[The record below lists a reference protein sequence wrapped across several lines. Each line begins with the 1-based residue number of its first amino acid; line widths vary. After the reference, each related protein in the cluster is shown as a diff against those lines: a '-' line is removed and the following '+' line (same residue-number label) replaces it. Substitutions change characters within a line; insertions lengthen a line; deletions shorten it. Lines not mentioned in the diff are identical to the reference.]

1 MIISRK
7 KLRIAVLPLIIV
19 GIFLGL
25 GFTVKKVW
33 DRIDSDIYNHPRGEV
48 TEKTPGNFDLSYR
61 KVSFTSDEDIEIR
74 GWYLPSAKSTNHCI
88 ILTPGK
94 GENRWDMLEYA
105 PFLVNGGFS
114 VLLFD
119 PRSTGLSDG
128 NRYGFGYFESR
139 DLLNAMD
146 FLIEQKGISKIGLL
160 GRSAGATASLLAAV
174 DDSRVEAVIADS
186 PYANLRLAS
195 KNFGDYS
202 KDWFFQAFFPVY
214 MFSAKLALGV
224 DIYSETNA
232 LDKMGGVE
240 TPTFFIH
247 GLKDD
252 AVGYQN
258 TEKLFE
264 RKPQPKRMWL
274 VPDTAHVAAFE
285 NVPKQY
291 KRKVLDFFRTYL

>member
-1 MIISRK
+1 
-7 KLRIAVLPLIIV
+7 
-19 GIFLGL
+19 
-25 GFTVKKVW
+25 VW

-48 TEKTPGNFDLSYR
+48 TEKTPGTFDLKYR
-61 KVSFTSDEDIEIR
+61 KISFTSDKDIEIR
-74 GWYLPSAKSTNHCI
+74 GWYLPSEKSTDHCI
-88 ILTPGK
+88 ILAPGK

-128 NRYGFGYFESR
+128 DRYGFGYFESR
-139 DLLNAMD
+139 DLLNAVD
-146 FLIEQKGISKIGLL
+146 FLIEQEGISKIGLL
-160 GRSAGATASLLAAV
+160 GRSAGATASLLAAE
-174 DDSRVEAVIADS
+174 DDSRVGAVVADS
-186 PYANLRLAS
+186 PYANLKLAS
-195 KNFGDYS
+195 KDFGNYS

-224 DIYSETNA
+224 DIYRETDV
-232 LDKMGGVE
+232 LSKMSGVE

-258 TEKLFE
+258 SEKLFE
-264 RKPQPKRMWL
+264 KKPQPKRMWL
-274 VPDTAHVAAFE
+274 VPETTHVAAFE
-285 NVPKQY
+285 NVSEEY
-291 KRKVLDFFRTYL
+291 KLRVLDFFRAYL